1 MKVEYDQQADALYIT
16 LAELAEVARTV
27 QIDPGTLVD
36 LDGRGWLIGV
46 EILRAAR
53 PWPLDEILSR
63 FPADFT
69 HAHMLRRLERAAGGA
84 GTFTYAGPIQLV
96 SAQAT

>member
-27 QIDPGTLVD
+27 QIDSGTLVD
-36 LDGRGWLIGV
+36 LDGRGWLVGV
-46 EILRAAR
+46 EIIRAAR

-63 FPADFT
+63 FRADFT
-69 HAHMLRRLERAAGGA
+69 DARLLRLLERAAGGA
-84 GTFTYAGPIQLV
+84 GTFAYAQPVQLV
-96 SAQAT
+96 SA